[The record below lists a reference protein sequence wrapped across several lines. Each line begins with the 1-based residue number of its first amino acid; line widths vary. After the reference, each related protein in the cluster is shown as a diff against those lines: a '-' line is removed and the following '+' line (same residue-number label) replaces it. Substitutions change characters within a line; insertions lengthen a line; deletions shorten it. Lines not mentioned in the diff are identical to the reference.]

1 MSSDLGPVMRRARLS
16 AGITLKDIESVTG
29 VSNAYLSQ
37 METGKI
43 VKPGLGILGKLA
55 PLYGIPLE
63 TMLHLSGQIQANA
76 PIEYPT
82 EVPDFILA
90 ASKVLT
96 AGDWEAVRGV
106 VEWMAT
112 QKAQPTPQHEA
123 TA

>member
-63 TMLHLSGQIQANA
+63 TMLQLSGQIQATA
-76 PIEYPT
+76 ELVYPT
-82 EVPDFILA
+82 EVPDFILR
-90 ASKVLT
+90 ASRIFE
-96 AGDWEAVRGV
+96 ACDWEALRPV
-106 VEWMAT
+106 VEWMT
-112 QKAQPTPQHEA
+112 ETREQEA
-123 TA
+123 DR